1 MNSIEEL
8 LSKIKE
14 RPEMY
19 IGRSSIS
26 CLKAFIDGW
35 FYRDHTTIID
45 SELIDGFQ
53 SWIEQKYNINT
64 SHSWCDIILFHS
76 QDESKAL
83 KRFFE
88 EFDEWKK
95 TKDRNFSDGA

>member
-8 LSKIKE
+8 LSQIKT

-35 FYRDHTTIID
+35 FYRDSTSISD
-45 SELIDGFQ
+45 SELMDGFQ
-53 SWIEQKYNINT
+53 NWIEQKYNINT
-64 SHSWCDIILFHS
+64 SHSWCDIILFYS

-83 KRFFE
+83 IKFFK

-95 TKDRNFSDGA
+95 TR